1 MTNEETKQ
9 LELELKEAAQELT
22 AFGSNTKFH
31 PDNIEVSRAMQD
43 NVVRLSRMIK
53 TNKKKNYVHD

>member
-1 MTNEETKQ
+1 MTNTKA
-9 LELELKEAAQELT
+9 LEIELQEAARELT

-43 NVVRLSRMIK
+43 RVVRLSRMIK
-53 TNKKKNYVHD
+53 TIKKK